1 MNFDFLEDMDN
12 EDEEIEIQ
20 YHPQN
25 PEDAMKLKQFIEY
38 QIQTLE
44 VIDNHHQIKKI
55 RIAMIYSIEHKEE
68 KTTLYGKDENYELSE
83 SWDIVSKIFHH
94 IYFIDINKQIFINR
108 YHIKDIYQ
116 DSIVLDNGNVLYVYN
131 VIKSRNDYFSTLF
144 KNLDIEMFV

>member
-44 VIDNHHQIKKI
+44 VIDNHHQITKI

-68 KTTLYGKDENYELSE
+68 KTILYGKDENYELSE

-116 DSIVLDNGNVLYVYN
+116 DFIVLDNGNVLYV
-131 VIKSRNDYFSTLF
+131 
-144 KNLDIEMFV
+144 

>member
-44 VIDNHHQIKKI
+44 VIDNHHQITKI

-68 KTTLYGKDENYELSE
+68 KTILYGKDENYELSE

-94 IYFIDINKQIFINR
+94 IYFIDIDKQIFINR

-116 DSIVLDNGNVLYVYN
+116 DSIVLDNGNVLYV
-131 VIKSRNDYFSTLF
+131 
-144 KNLDIEMFV
+144 

>member
-68 KTTLYGKDENYELSE
+68 KTILYGKDENYELSE

-108 YHIKDIYQ
+108 YHIKDIYR
-116 DSIVLDNGNVLYVYN
+116 DSIVLDNGNVLYV
-131 VIKSRNDYFSTLF
+131 
-144 KNLDIEMFV
+144 

>member
-44 VIDNHHQIKKI
+44 VIDNHHQITKI

-68 KTTLYGKDENYELSE
+68 KTILYGKDENYELSE

-116 DSIVLDNGNVLYVYN
+116 DSIVLDNGNVLYV
-131 VIKSRNDYFSTLF
+131 
-144 KNLDIEMFV
+144 